1 MRVGPSQEEIRRSN
15 LGALLRSVHLHGAM
29 SRADLTTSL
38 GLNRST
44 IGALTA
50 DLAAAGL
57 VSEGVPREQ
66 RGRAGRPSLVVRPE
80 SEHVYVFAFAVE
92 VDRIVAARVGLG
104 GVVLDRHAA
113 VRERGDRSAA
123 QVVAPIAD
131 FVRQMQK
138 AAPPGARLVGSAAA
152 VSAMVRREDGFVR
165 LGPELGWVDQPLG
178 EALADVIISTGVD
191 LFPATRLRAPTTPG
205 AGAMPAQ
212 RPAPDDDLVDAGDGR
227 TLLARRGPAGTASA
241 ASGADEADLPDDDV
255 PDTETD
261 DGGGGS
267 DATRQ
272 LVQVR
277 NNADLA
283 ALAEHAR
290 GAAVGCD
297 NVVYLYGDAG
307 VGGGIIAAGR
317 PVTGHGGYG
326 GEVGHMVVNPAG
338 KPCSCGSH
346 GCWETEIGEHALL
359 AAAGRDPSSG
369 REGILS
375 VVDAAGRG
383 DASAQAAVRQVGDW
397 LGFGVAN
404 LVNIFNPEMVIFG
417 GTLREVYLASA
428 AQVRS
433 RLNRNALPACREH
446 VRLRTPVLGEDAA
459 LLGAAELAFEP
470 LFADPLDFA

>member
-80 SEHVYVFAFAVE
+80 SEQVYVFAFAVE

-104 GVVLDRHAA
+104 GVVLDRYAA

-123 QVVAPIAD
+123 QVVAPIAE
-131 FVRQMQK
+131 FVRRMQK
-138 AAPPGARLVGSAAA
+138 AAPAGARLVGSAAA

-191 LFPATRLRAPTTPG
+191 LFPATRLRAPG
-205 AGAMPAQ
+205 AVPAQ
-212 RPAPDDDLVDAGDGR
+212 RHALDDDLVDAERGTPARPAAGGTGD
-227 TLLARRGPAGTASA
+227 PF
-241 ASGADEADLPDDDV
+241 DDD
-255 PDTETD
+255 PPEPEET
-261 DGGGGS
+261 GGGS
-267 DATRQ
+267 DATRP

-359 AAAGRDPSSG
+359 AAAGRNPSAG
-369 REGILS
+369 REGILA

>member
-131 FVRQMQK
+131 FVRTMQK

-191 LFPATRLRAPTTPG
+191 LFPATGQRAPNG
-205 AGAMPAQ
+205 AGAAVPAP
-212 RPAPDDDLVDAGDGR
+212 RPAADDELVDAGVGR
-227 TLLARRGPAGTASA
+227 RVATAGGVDTDDLL
-241 ASGADEADLPDDDV
+241 DDDLPE
-255 PDTETD
+255 PEPAEP
-261 DGGGGS
+261 G
-267 DATRQ
+267 RP

-359 AAAGRDPSSG
+359 AAAGRNPSAG
-369 REGILS
+369 RDGILA

>member
-178 EALADVIISTGVD
+178 EALADVITSTGVD
-191 LFPATRLRAPTTPG
+191 LFPATGLRTVTPG
-205 AGAMPAQ
+205 VVPAQ
-212 RPAPDDDLVDAGDGR
+212 RSPLREDLVGVPA
-227 TLLARRGPAGTASA
+227 TPSPAGT
-241 ASGADEADLPDDDV
+241 GDADDLEDDFTEPD
-255 PDTETD
+255 PPQ
-261 DGGGGS
+261 
-267 DATRQ
+267 TRP

-359 AAAGRDPSSG
+359 TAAGRNPSAG
-369 REGILS
+369 RDGILA

>member
-57 VSEGVPREQ
+57 VSEEVPQEQ

-80 SEHVYVFAFAVE
+80 SEKVYVYAFAVE

-104 GVVLDRHAA
+104 GVLLDRYEAA
-113 VRERGDRSAA
+113 RGRGEQDATA
-123 QVVAPIAD
+123 VVAPIAE
-131 FVRQMQK
+131 FVRKVQ
-138 AAPPGARLVGSAAA
+138 AGVDTNAPGARLIGSGAA

-165 LGPELGWVDQPLG
+165 LGPQLGWVDQPLG
-178 EALADVIISTGVD
+178 EAIGEVI
-191 LFPATRLRAPTTPG
+191 
-205 AGAMPAQ
+205 
-212 RPAPDDDLVDAGDGR
+212 GDGR
-227 TLLARRGPAGTASA
+227 PVA
-241 ASGADEADLPDDDV
+241 
-255 PDTETD
+255 
-261 DGGGGS
+261 
-267 DATRQ
+267 
-272 LVQVR
+272 VR

-283 ALAEHAR
+283 ALAEHTR

-326 GEVGHMVVNPAG
+326 GEVGHMVVNPVG

-359 AAAGRDPSSG
+359 AAAGRNPSAG
-369 REGILS
+369 REGILA
-375 VVDAAGRG
+375 VVDAASRG
-383 DASAQAAVRQVGDW
+383 DATAQAAVRQVGDW

-433 RLNRNALPACREH
+433 RLNRNGLPACREH
-446 VRLRTPVLGEDAA
+446 VRLRTPQLGDDAA

-470 LFADPLDFA
+470 LFADPLDPP

>member
-66 RGRAGRPSLVVRPE
+66 RGRAGRPSLVVHPE

-191 LFPATRLRAPTTPG
+191 LFPATRLRAP
-205 AGAMPAQ
+205 AVPAQ
-212 RPAPDDDLVDAGDGR
+212 RQAPDDDLVDAS
-227 TLLARRGPAGTASA
+227 LARRGSAGTANPA
-241 ASGADEADLPDDDV
+241 GGSGDDLLDGDGDLPDPEE
-255 PDTETD
+255 PDA
-261 DGGGGS
+261 GS
-267 DATRQ
+267 DATRP

-338 KPCSCGSH
+338 KPCSCGSR

-359 AAAGRDPSSG
+359 AAAGRNPSSG
-369 REGILS
+369 REGILT